1 MADRRTTRIAENESA
16 FRDFN
21 EGLERSVQRRRSPE
35 DYAGFVC
42 ECGDDDCEVTIRLRL
57 ADYES
62 IRDDSQLFFT
72 CPDHDVPDV
81 EDVVARNE
89 DYLVVRKHQE
99 VADLVHKSD
108 PRSGSQ

>member
-1 MADRRTTRIAENESA
+1 MAHPRATRVAENESA

-42 ECGDDDCEVTIRLRL
+42 ECGDDNCDVTVRLRL
-57 ADYES
+57 ATYEA

-72 CPDHDVPDV
+72 CPGHDLPDV
-81 EDVVARNE
+81 EAIVERHE
-89 DYLVVRKHQE
+89 GYLVVRKHEE
-99 VADLVHKSD
+99 VADLVHRSD